1 MTTPETTT
9 TRRVFRYG
17 EKQFP
22 DPGAEYT
29 PEHVLTHLR
38 GFFPELGHAKTEEK
52 TLADGTLEITFS
64 KQVTRKGAVHPK
76 GAPLPKV
83 RHEPAICH

>member
-1 MTTPETTT
+1 MTTQTNHLI
-9 TRRVFRYG
+9 RRVFRYG
-17 EKQFP
+17 DRQFP

-29 PEHVLTHLR
+29 PEQVLNHLK

-64 KQVTRKGAVHPK
+64 KQVTRKG
-76 GAPLPKV
+76 
-83 RHEPAICH
+83 IS

>member
-17 EKQFP
+17 DKQFP

-64 KQVTRKGAVHPK
+64 KQVTRKGATLSKGAPFPK
-76 GAPLPKV
+76 GAP
-83 RHEPAICH
+83 